1 MTRTFHDCAD
11 FDGFDEFDDF
21 NVFDDQPISGFLS
34 LTVSAFLVSSLI
46 FGTPGTLAWFL
57 TWSNGISSKR
67 SQRR

>member
-1 MTRTFHDCAD
+1 MTPTFHDCAD

-46 FGTPGTLAWFL
+46 FGTPRGAHMVFDL
-57 TWSNGISSKR
+57 GR
-67 SQRR
+67 